1 MNAPRVELFQYDL
14 PLIRPFALRAGQIT
28 HRQGLVLRLNIE
40 TATLGEIAPLPGV
53 SAETLDEARAA
64 AVKWCETV
72 CTRRTCSRD
81 TLAETLRTLPN
92 MPSLCF
98 GIGCAVEGPPTRK
111 SDHADSQNRR
121 VFLNGL
127 IAGDRDEAV
136 SQAQQLRRAYYRA
149 AKLKVGR
156 RSVEEDAEIVRAVRE
171 ALGPSI
177 SLRLDANRAW
187 TYEQALAFPHETRE
201 CGIEYIE
208 EPLQDPHRLAEFAH
222 ESGMSVALDE
232 TVVENAGQEG
242 FLRDHPWVRA
252 VILKP
257 TLLGDMTTVNRLA
270 AEAAS
275 CRAKVVVSSCFE
287 SGVGIAALAHW
298 ASHALESEVPMGLDT
313 CHWLAEDVL
322 DRRPQ
327 VDQGAFNLDEI
338 SACLA
343 TLDVSKME
351 CVFRG

>member
-1 MNAPRVELFQYDL
+1 MSAPRIELFQYDL
-14 PLIRPFALRAGQIT
+14 PLATTFPLRCAQLAR
-28 HRQGLVLRLNIE
+28 RQGLILRLNVE
-40 TATLGEIAPLPGV
+40 TTTLGEIAPLPSV

-64 AVKWCETV
+64 AVNWCESV
-72 CTRRTCSRD
+72 YSLRTFSRCA
-81 TLAETLRTLPN
+81 LAETLANLPN
-92 MPSLCF
+92 MPSLRF
-98 GIGCAVEGPPTRK
+98 GIGYAVEGPPTRK

-127 IAGDRDEAV
+127 IAGDRDEAI
-136 SQAQQLRRAYYRA
+136 SQAQRLRRAYYRA

-156 RSVEEDAEIVRAVRE
+156 RSIEEDGEIVRAVRS

-187 TYEQALAFPHETRE
+187 TYEHARVFAHQTRE
-201 CGIEYIE
+201 CDIEYIE
-208 EPLQDPHRLAEFAH
+208 EPLQESGRLAEFAL
-222 ESGMSVALDE
+222 ESGMPIALDE
-232 TVVENAGQEG
+232 TVVENAGQQG
-242 FLRDHPWVRA
+242 LLHDRPWVHA

-257 TLLGDMTTVNRLA
+257 MLLGDMTTVNRLA

-275 CRAKVVVSSCFE
+275 CRAKAVVSSCFE

-298 ASHALESEVPMGLDT
+298 ASCALDSQVPMGLDT
-313 CHWLAEDVL
+313 YQWLAEDVL
-322 DRRPQ
+322 NQRPQ

-338 SACLA
+338 EACLA